1 MKWPWDPGVPTC
13 PLGHL
18 HLSAPW
24 SQPRL
29 GPGSWPGPQGLQA
42 RDPRCQAWDTGRG
55 GSKGV
60 GGLRSLPRSASGERV
75 EEVGKDGPA
84 RGLDGEDSPQVGKKR
99 RRERRGDGRNLGTKA
114 RNEGGQE
121 QVGESEIPVPTGP
134 VGTCRPHLA
143 RIIVM
148 YLCAYLVLFCVAAP
162 SACGSYRHRYQPEP
176 PQWIQ

>member
-1 MKWPWDPGVPTC
+1 MSPRARWGTYLFQLPGASPGWAQALGQDPR
-13 PLGHL
+13 
-18 HLSAPW
+18 AF
-24 SQPRL
+24 RL
-29 GPGSWPGPQGLQA
+29 GTPAARPGTLAEVEAKVLGGCGLCPGQ
-42 RDPRCQAWDTGRG
+42 
-55 GSKGV
+55 
-60 GGLRSLPRSASGERV
+60 
-75 EEVGKDGPA
+75 
-84 RGLDGEDSPQVGKKR
+84 QVGSVWR
-99 RRERRGDGRNLGTKA
+99 RWGRMGPRGAWMEKTHPGLGRRGKRERRGDGRNLGTKA

>member
-1 MKWPWDPGVPTC
+1 MSPRARWGTYPSFSSLEP
-13 PLGHL
+13 
-18 HLSAPW
+18 APAG
-24 SQPRL
+24 PRL
-29 GPGSWPGPQGLQA
+29 LARTPGPSGSG
-42 RDPRCQAWDTGRG
+42 PRCQAWDTGRG

-60 GGLRSLPRSASGERV
+60 GGLWSLPRSASGERV

-148 YLCAYLVLFCVAAP
+148 YLCAHLVLFCVAAP